1 MANAKNGSTLWT
13 ELLSF
18 QPYKRN
24 QGRLVRQLTTAAICL
39 VALLGAI
46 SLSQGPL
53 AGYKTDVVRVGIPGL
68 LFALGVWFGFRIV
81 NYSVFADFL
90 ISVQGELGKVS
101 WPDKR
106 ELYRSTIV
114 VVVTMFAL
122 GGLLLSFDLGWS
134 FFMEL
139 IGVLKTH

>member
-1 MANAKNGSTLWT
+1 MANVKNGSTLWA

-18 QPYKRN
+18 QSYKRN
-24 QGRLVRQLTTAAICL
+24 QGRLVRQLTTSVICL
-39 VALLGAI
+39 VALLGAM
-46 SLSQGPL
+46 SLNE
-53 AGYKTDVVRVGIPGL
+53 GL
-68 LFALGVWFGFRIV
+68 LASYGKGMRLGVPSLLFVVGVWLSFRVV

-101 WPDKR
+101 WPDKQ

-139 IGVLKTH
+139 IGILKTH